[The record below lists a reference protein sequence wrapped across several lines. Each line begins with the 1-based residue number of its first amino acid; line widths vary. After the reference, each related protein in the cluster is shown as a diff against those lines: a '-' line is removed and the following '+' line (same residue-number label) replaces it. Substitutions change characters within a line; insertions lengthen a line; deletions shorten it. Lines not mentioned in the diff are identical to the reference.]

1 MIQKFGAFYICKKD
15 GNQKKVKRMI
25 DSTNKNSDYPKAKSG
40 SSKRN
45 QKQTQSSPDET
56 KKTV

>member
-1 MIQKFGAFYICKKD
+1 
-15 GNQKKVKRMI
+15 MI

-45 QKQTQSSPDET
+45 QKQTQSSPAET
-56 KKTV
+56 KKSV